1 MPLRYDVRTPAD
13 VLTIDAVKGMNVN
26 YHDVAKKLEE
36 VGAFLKQWAGY

>member
-26 YHDVAKKLEE
+26 YHDVAVKLDKIGE
-36 VGAFLKQWAGY
+36 FLKQWAGY